1 MADLFHDIL
10 KTFEKLGLWND
21 GVELIGS
28 WSFLLYQ
35 RHLGVKPYPLRT
47 QDIDFLLPRP
57 YPRRTAVDLA
67 DALSKL
73 GFHVDFTSRGDVYFI
88 HPELK
93 LEFLTPERGKG
104 DDIPRPIKPL
114 GIKVPQLRFLDM
126 LFENP
131 IVVKEGSTKVRI
143 PNPMNFCLHKF
154 IICQRRKKAHKAE
167 KDIEQA
173 TAVLS
178 ILNPRKFK
186 KAFQSHPKKWKI
198 LITKSLK
205 KAWDLFPL
213 ERPTLEKFDLTLH
226 N

>member
-10 KTFEKLGLWND
+10 KTFEKLGLWKD

-57 YPRRTAVDLA
+57 YPQRTSVDLTE
-67 DALSKL
+67 ALSEL
-73 GFHVDFTSRGDVYFI
+73 GFHVDFTSRGDVHFI

-104 DDIPRPIKPL
+104 DDSPKPIKPL

-126 LFENP
+126 LFENS
-131 IVVKEGSTKVRI
+131 ITVKEGTTKVRI
-143 PNPMNFCLHKF
+143 PNPMNYCLHKF
-154 IICQRRKKAHKAE
+154 IIGQRRKKVHKAE

-173 TAVLS
+173 TVVLS
-178 ILNPRKFK
+178 ILNPSKFR
-186 KAFQSHPKKWKI
+186 KAFQNLPKKWRF
-198 LITKSLK
+198 LISKSLK
-205 KAWDLFPL
+205 KSWDLFPL
-213 ERPTLEKFDLTLH
+213 ERSTLEKFELTLH
-226 N
+226 K